1 MEDAYLEEARCDTGG
16 RMEHPDHTAERLT
29 ALEIK
34 ASFAEDLVD
43 ELNRI
48 VIEQQAQ
55 IDALTR
61 AVARLQAQAPA
72 ADGAPFR
79 SLRDDLPPHY

>member
-1 MEDAYLEEARCDTGG
+1 MAEIGFNAG
-16 RMEHPDHTAERLT
+16 MEHSNDIEQRLT

-43 ELNRI
+43 ELNQVI
-48 VIEQQAQ
+48 VRQQAQ
-55 IDALTR
+55 LDALTH
-61 AVARLQAQAPA
+61 AIARLQAQAPA

-79 SLRDDLPPHY
+79 SLRDELPPHY